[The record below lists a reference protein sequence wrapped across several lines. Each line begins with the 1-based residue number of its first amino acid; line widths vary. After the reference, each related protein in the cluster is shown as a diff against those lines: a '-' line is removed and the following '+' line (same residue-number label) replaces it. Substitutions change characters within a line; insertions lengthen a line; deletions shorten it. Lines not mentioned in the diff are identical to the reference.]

1 MNEGILQSIL
11 SFFTQILNLASTI
24 YIYNDNGIR
33 VSVLSFFVA
42 LSILGIVLI
51 ALLNFIRFTPYNL
64 SEGFKESSVRSKV
77 RSRRLLRRYYKNAGK

>member
-11 SFFTQILNLASTI
+11 SFVTQVLEFASNI

-42 LSILGIVLI
+42 LSILGIVLF
-51 ALLNFIRFTPYNL
+51 ALLNFVRTAPY
-64 SEGFKESSVRSKV
+64 SETVKGSVRSIKRR
-77 RSRRLLRRYYKNAGK
+77 RSKSDE